1 MSEPP
6 TEQANSPVVQ
16 DRQDLIETAIRF
28 LNNPKVKPTPIE
40 SKKLFLSKKGLTES
54 EINAAIQRSE
64 STTST
69 TQQIINTQTEIVPK
83 IPVLPKRDSIWNK
96 ILSLFKNLII
106 AGCVAY
112 AGYKLLVKK
121 FFKKNS
127 NKKLIESYNE
137 ELKNSLKE
145 INESVSQLKNSIE
158 TMNSSISNLTGQ
170 KNSNEETNLKVELK
184 SIKSLLLSRQ
194 QFPSIPAVN
203 PIIPSWQL
211 ETRSSRENSP
221 EKNEIIKPED
231 SKMDKNDEIVPEEN
245 RTDKNEDIKLEK
257 NSE

>member
-6 TEQANSPVVQ
+6 TEQTNSPIVQ

-40 SKKLFLSKKGLTES
+40 SKKLFLSKKGLSES

-64 STTST
+64 STST
-69 TQQIINTQTEIVPK
+69 TQQIIHAQTETVPQ
-83 IPVLPKRDSIWNK
+83 IPVIPKKDSIWNK

-121 FFKKNS
+121 FLKKKS
-127 NKKLIESYNE
+127 NKKLIEYDNE
-137 ELKNSLKE
+137 ELKKSIKE
-145 INESVSQLKNSIE
+145 INESISQLKNSIE
-158 TMNSSISNLTGQ
+158 TMNGSISNLSGPKQ
-170 KNSNEETNLKVELK
+170 SNEETNLKLELK

-211 ETRSSRENSP
+211 ETKFSRENSP
-221 EKNEIIKPED
+221 EKNEITKPED
-231 SKMDKNDEIVPEEN
+231 NNMDKNDNNEIMPKETDKTEEN
-245 RTDKNEDIKLEK
+245 
-257 NSE
+257 SE